1 MPNTR
6 KTIRN
11 IKKILFLFLR
21 FLSSLNF
28 SVTILRS
35 ARSAEIE

>member
-28 SVTILRS
+28 SVTILRA